1 MRTDYDLAFADDSQM
16 GLIFPIEQ
24 APGVSHS
31 GHERNHLF
39 MNMGGERY
47 MDLSPLS
54 GLDDQTDGRAFALLD
69 YDRDGWQ
76 DLAVVNAN
84 APLLRLY
91 RNRIGERAGAGER
104 GNMVALRFVGG
115 NQTAQPISGFTV
127 RDGYGAK
134 IRATMGD
141 VLLFR
146 EFRAG
151 EGLASQN
158 SEIMILGIGEKRLI
172 DRLEVEWPSGERDV
186 ATGVGSGQ
194 LVTIYEDPSHSPT
207 GEPFVQRPYGKAS
220 SLAGARDPGRR
231 PLARLRLTNRAG
243 NPPKLT
249 MYTTMATWCPKCK
262 GELPQLEILRRAFD
276 EDQLEMNGVPI
287 DPEDTAVMLSQYR
300 DEYGPAYDLLDDL
313 SRGDVMAVEK
323 VVEHTTQLPDALP
336 ATLITD
342 ENGMVLYSTAGVPS
356 VSDIK
361 KLLQELEQ

>member
-104 GNMVALRFVGG
+104 GNMVALRFVGV
-115 NQTAQPISGFTV
+115 NQTAQPVSGFTV

-158 SEIMILGIGEKRLI
+158 SDIMILGIGEKRQAESKKNYRARTGTSP
-172 DRLEVEWPSGERDV
+172 DRYDALVLAYAPRDV
-186 ATGVGSGQ
+186 LIKAMGIKEEKKDAENA
-194 LVTIYEDPSHSPT
+194 LVALRLIRDRELGKDA
-207 GEPFVQRPYGKAS
+207 GNGRP
-220 SLAGARDPGRR
+220 RVPGRA
-231 PLARLRLTNRAG
+231 PLTRTNG
-243 NPPKLT
+243 K
-249 MYTTMATWCPKCK
+249 
-262 GELPQLEILRRAFD
+262 
-276 EDQLEMNGVPI
+276 NG
-287 DPEDTAVMLSQYR
+287 DS
-300 DEYGPAYDLLDDL
+300 
-313 SRGDVMAVEK
+313 
-323 VVEHTTQLPDALP
+323 
-336 ATLITD
+336 
-342 ENGMVLYSTAGVPS
+342 ENA
-356 VSDIK
+356 
-361 KLLQELEQ
+361 